1 MGRGKVVLERIKNMS
16 NRQVT
21 FSKRKNGLAKKALEL
36 SVLCDVEVALIIFS
50 SHGKL
55 HEFGSSS
62 VRQTIQRYRRCRCTS
77 QDKTTTEQES
87 LYLEL
92 TKLKATCESLQHS
105 QRQLLGQD
113 LGSLNVKELQHLE
126 KQIDEGLSKARQ
138 KKTEMMLEQMEEL
151 RKKEHDLEEKSEL
164 LKAKLEELD
173 EQVQSLRSGSA
184 TTGKNDIQVHPSQS
198 NPNECEDCEV

>member
-1 MGRGKVVLERIKNMS
+1 MGRGKVVLERIENMS

-62 VRQTIQRYRRCRCTS
+62 
-77 QDKTTTEQES
+77 S

-92 TKLKATCESLQHS
+92 TKLKATFESLQHS
-105 QRQLLGQD
+105 QRHLLGQD

-151 RKKEHDLEEKSEL
+151 RKKEHDLEEKSKL

-173 EQVQSLRSGSA
+173 EQVQSLGSGSA
-184 TTGKNDIQVHPSQS
+184 TMTFRFGKVDSGVGSKEAKGLS
-198 NPNECEDCEV
+198 CC